1 MGEERRKSLRKSF
14 QLPANLLHPDG
25 KPICGCTLRDI
36 SETGARLRVGEFGDK
51 TNSQLPP
58 KFILAI
64 SKSGNVFRRCELVW
78 HNKNEIGV
86 RFASGA

>member
-1 MGEERRKSLRKSF
+1 MGEERRRSSRKSF
-14 QLPANLLHPDG
+14 SHPANLLHPDG
-25 KPICGCTLRDI
+25 KPICGCILRDI
-36 SETGARLRVGEFGDK
+36 SETGARLRIGDGGDK
-51 TNSQLPP
+51 GNSQLPP

-86 RFASGA
+86 RFAGVA